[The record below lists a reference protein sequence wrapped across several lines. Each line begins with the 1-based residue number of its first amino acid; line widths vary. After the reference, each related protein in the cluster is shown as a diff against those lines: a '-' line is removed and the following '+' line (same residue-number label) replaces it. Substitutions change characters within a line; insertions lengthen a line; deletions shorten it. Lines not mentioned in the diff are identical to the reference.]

1 MLCEICGQNEAIIH
15 RVMIINGKR
24 TEQHFCAKCAKE
36 IGLGALKAPVM
47 PDIMTQYLQPESD
60 DAECRCGTTI
70 REFKRTGILGCE
82 SCYTDMRDE
91 LMPIIKRLQ
100 GGRIEHRG
108 HISSCSEA
116 NKLYELKK
124 LRNDLAE
131 AVNNEQYE
139 LAAELRD
146 KIKALTATQEVETN
160 EQ

>member
-1 MLCEICGQNEAIIH
+1 
-15 RVMIINGKR
+15 
-24 TEQHFCAKCAKE
+24 
-36 IGLGALKAPVM
+36 
-47 PDIMTQYLQPESD
+47 
-60 DAECRCGTTI
+60 
-70 REFKRTGILGCE
+70 
-82 SCYTDMRDE
+82 MRDE